1 MENDTSKSKSRG
13 RLMSADMIYS
23 INDEDTQQ
31 ANYHQINQ
39 ELQERRMD
47 KDRKD
52 NEVRLWKNKD
62 RETELHPNYTGNGL
76 VEGKEFAVKLW
87 MNVSKKGDTWF
98 KLKFEEPWK
107 KPSGGDGSYGNYT
120 PAPAPAPEPT
130 SSLPPEPPF

>member
-1 MENDTSKSKSRG
+1 
-13 RLMSADMIYS
+13 MSAEMFYGMS
-23 INDEDTQQ
+23 EEETQQ

-107 KPSGGDGSYGNYT
+107 KPSGGSDYT
-120 PAPAPAPEPT
+120 PPPAPAPEPT

>member
-13 RLMSADMIYS
+13 RLMSAEMFYGMS
-23 INDEDTQQ
+23 EEETQQ

-62 RETELHPNYTGNGL
+62 RETEKHPNYTGNGL

-107 KPSGGDGSYGNYT
+107 KPSGGGAGEAFGNYT
-120 PAPAPAPEPT
+120 PAPEPAPA

>member
-13 RLMSADMIYS
+13 RLMSAEMFYGM
-23 INDEDTQQ
+23 NEEETQQ

-39 ELQERRMD
+39 GLQERRMD
-47 KDRKD
+47 NDL
-52 NEVRLWKNKD
+52 RLWKNKD
-62 RETELHPNYTGNGL
+62 RVTEKHPNYTGNGL
-76 VEGKEFAVKLW
+76 VEGKEFSVKLW

-107 KPSGGDGSYGNYT
+107 KTSGGGGSYEDR
-120 PAPAPAPEPT
+120 APAPAPEPV